1 MKSDYRKMID
11 EMLSKIK
18 SEKKLKKILI
28 TYVLFIL
35 KLKTNKR
42 RLENEIRY
50 CNQK

>member
-11 EMLSKIK
+11 EMISKIK
-18 SEKKLKKILI
+18 SEKKLKKIFDYI
-28 TYVLFIL
+28 CFFIL

-42 RLENEIRY
+42 RLKNEIRY